1 MTNNLAVAY
10 RIICWS
16 CGQINHAEIPI
27 VAKDDSM
34 DYHCTNCTKII
45 IEFHAHELEDDGQ

>member
-1 MTNNLAVAY
+1 M
-10 RIICWS
+10 CWA

-34 DYHCTNCTKII
+34 TYSCTNCQKII
-45 IEFHAHELEDDGQ
+45 IEFHTHELDEGDGDKHGHREHRE